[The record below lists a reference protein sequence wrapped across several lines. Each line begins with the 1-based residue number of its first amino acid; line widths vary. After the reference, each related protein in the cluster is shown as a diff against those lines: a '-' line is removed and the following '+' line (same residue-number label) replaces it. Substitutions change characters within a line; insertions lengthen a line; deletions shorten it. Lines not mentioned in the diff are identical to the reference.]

1 MVDGV
6 VKFEWKDKDRQKIS
20 VYPVEAQATA

>member
-1 MVDGV
+1 
-6 VKFEWKDKDRQKIS
+6 VKFEWKDKDRKKIS